1 MLFPVKCIFFPEKL
15 SIYYKKKFTIFSH
28 FPGSKGGMSMKVTSN
43 NWQTDANAAYRALN
57 LKEDSEKSTE
67 ASKLPDTD
75 TLDRTAEAL
84 AGLKSEKKD
93 SSFRMKS
100 SAPKDSVGQLAAEL
114 ARAETRLDVQQV
126 MSKAMKALANLKMSA
141 YVGEGEDAKK
151 ARQMI
156 KRMEKLIK
164 RIQKKMKHLNKEEQ
178 MTNDQKRAEKQQQE
192 QKAKQIREELRSR
205 RRKRRRDEREY
216 AMKELNE
223 DQKQQTGELL
233 SSVMAG
239 LGMDSGSL
247 DLSALAGAGGMDLSA
262 ASGDM
267 GSIDITV

>member
-1 MLFPVKCIFFPEKL
+1 
-15 SIYYKKKFTIFSH
+15 
-28 FPGSKGGMSMKVTSN
+28 MKVTSN
-43 NWQTDANAAYRALN
+43 NWQTNTETVRSFLN
-57 LKEDSEKSTE
+57 RKEDSEKAAEESM
-67 ASKLPDTD
+67 LPDTD
-75 TLDRTAEAL
+75 ILDHTAEVL
-84 AGLKSEKKD
+84 DSLKSEGND
-93 SSFRMKS
+93 SDYRMKG

-141 YVGEGEDAKK
+141 YVCEGADAKK

-192 QKAKQIREELRSR
+192 QKAKQIREELRTR
-205 RRKRRRDEREY
+205 RNRRRRDEREY

-223 DQKQQTGELL
+223 DNKSQSGELMN
-233 SSVMAG
+233 SVMAG
-239 LGMDSGSL
+239 MHAAAGSP
-247 DLSALAGAGGMDLSA
+247 DLSALAGAGGADLSA
-262 ASGDM
+262 TPGDM

>member
-1 MLFPVKCIFFPEKL
+1 
-15 SIYYKKKFTIFSH
+15 
-28 FPGSKGGMSMKVTSN
+28 MKVTSN
-43 NWQTDANAAYRALN
+43 NWQTNTETVRSFLN
-57 LKEDSEKSTE
+57 RKEDSEKAAEESM
-67 ASKLPDTD
+67 LPDTD
-75 TLDRTAEAL
+75 ILDHTAEAL
-84 AGLKSEKKD
+84 DSLKSEGND
-93 SSFRMKS
+93 SDYRMKG

-141 YVGEGEDAKK
+141 YVCEGADAKK

-192 QKAKQIREELRSR
+192 QKAKQIREELRTR
-205 RRKRRRDEREY
+205 RNRRRRDEREY

-223 DQKQQTGELL
+223 DNKSQSVELMN
-233 SSVMAG
+233 SVMAG
-239 LGMDSGSL
+239 MHAAAGSP
-247 DLSALAGAGGMDLSA
+247 DLSALAAAGGADLSA
-262 ASGDM
+262 APGDM

>member
-1 MLFPVKCIFFPEKL
+1 
-15 SIYYKKKFTIFSH
+15 
-28 FPGSKGGMSMKVTSN
+28 MKVTSN
-43 NWQTDANAAYRALN
+43 NWQTNTETVRSFLN
-57 LKEDSEKSTE
+57 RKEDSEKAAEESM
-67 ASKLPDTD
+67 LPDTD
-75 TLDRTAEAL
+75 ILDHTAEAL
-84 AGLKSEKKD
+84 DSLKSEGND
-93 SSFRMKS
+93 SDYRMKG

-141 YVGEGEDAKK
+141 YVCEGADAKK

-192 QKAKQIREELRSR
+192 QKAKQIREELRTR
-205 RRKRRRDEREY
+205 RNRRRRDEREY

-223 DQKQQTGELL
+223 DNKSQSGELMN
-233 SSVMAG
+233 SVMAG
-239 LGMDSGSL
+239 MHAAAGST
-247 DLSALAGAGGMDLSA
+247 DLSALAGAGGADLSA
-262 ASGDM
+262 APGDM

>member
-1 MLFPVKCIFFPEKL
+1 
-15 SIYYKKKFTIFSH
+15 
-28 FPGSKGGMSMKVTSN
+28 MKVTSN
-43 NWQTDANAAYRALN
+43 NWQTTADTVRSALN
-57 LKEDSEKSTE
+57 LKEDSEKTAEES
-67 ASKLPDTD
+67 LFPDTD

-84 AGLKSEKKD
+84 DRLKSEGKD
-93 SSFRMKS
+93 SDYRMKS

-192 QKAKQIREELRSR
+192 QKAKQIREELRTR
-205 RRKRRRDEREY
+205 RNRRRRDEREY

-223 DQKQQTGELL
+223 DNKSQSGELMN
-233 SSVMAG
+233 SVMAG
-239 LGMDSGSL
+239 MNVASGSL
-247 DLSALAGAGGMDLSA
+247 DLSSLAGAGGADLSA
-262 ASGDM
+262 ALGDM

>member
-1 MLFPVKCIFFPEKL
+1 
-15 SIYYKKKFTIFSH
+15 
-28 FPGSKGGMSMKVTSN
+28 MKVTSN
-43 NWQTDANAAYRALN
+43 NWQTNTETVRSFLN
-57 LKEDSEKSTE
+57 RKEDSEKAAEESM
-67 ASKLPDTD
+67 LPDTD
-75 TLDRTAEAL
+75 ILDHTAEAL
-84 AGLKSEKKD
+84 DSLKSEGND
-93 SSFRMKS
+93 SDYRMKG

-141 YVGEGEDAKK
+141 YVCEGEDAKK

-192 QKAKQIREELRSR
+192 QKAKQIREELRTR
-205 RRKRRRDEREY
+205 RNRRRRDEREY

-223 DQKQQTGELL
+223 DNKSQSGELMN
-233 SSVMAG
+233 SVMAG
-239 LGMDSGSL
+239 MHAAAGSP
-247 DLSALAGAGGMDLSA
+247 DLSALAGAGGADLSA
-262 ASGDM
+262 APGDM

>member
-1 MLFPVKCIFFPEKL
+1 
-15 SIYYKKKFTIFSH
+15 
-28 FPGSKGGMSMKVTSN
+28 MKVTSN
-43 NWQTDANAAYRALN
+43 NWQTNTETVRSFLN
-57 LKEDSEKSTE
+57 RKEDSEKAAEESM
-67 ASKLPDTD
+67 LPDTD
-75 TLDRTAEAL
+75 ILDRTAEAL
-84 AGLKSEKKD
+84 DSLKSEGND
-93 SSFRMKS
+93 SDYRMKG

-141 YVGEGEDAKK
+141 YVCEGADAKK

-192 QKAKQIREELRSR
+192 QKAKQIREELRTR
-205 RRKRRRDEREY
+205 RNRRRRDEREY

-223 DQKQQTGELL
+223 DNKSQSVELMNP
-233 SSVMAG
+233 VMAG
-239 LGMDSGSL
+239 IHAAAGSP
-247 DLSALAGAGGMDLSA
+247 DLSALAAAGGADLSA
-262 ASGDM
+262 APGDM

>member
-1 MLFPVKCIFFPEKL
+1 
-15 SIYYKKKFTIFSH
+15 
-28 FPGSKGGMSMKVTSN
+28 MKVTSN
-43 NWQTDANAAYRALN
+43 NWQTNTETVRSFLN
-57 LKEDSEKSTE
+57 RKEDSEKAAEESM
-67 ASKLPDTD
+67 LPDTD
-75 TLDRTAEAL
+75 ILDHTAEAL
-84 AGLKSEKKD
+84 DSLKSEGND
-93 SSFRMKS
+93 SDYRMKG

-141 YVGEGEDAKK
+141 YVCEGADAKK

-192 QKAKQIREELRSR
+192 QKAKQIREELRTR
-205 RRKRRRDEREY
+205 RNRRRRDEREY

-223 DQKQQTGELL
+223 DNKSQSGELMN
-233 SSVMAG
+233 SVMAG
-239 LGMDSGSL
+239 MHAAAGSP
-247 DLSALAGAGGMDLSA
+247 DLSALAAAGGADLSA
-262 ASGDM
+262 APGDM

>member
-1 MLFPVKCIFFPEKL
+1 
-15 SIYYKKKFTIFSH
+15 
-28 FPGSKGGMSMKVTSN
+28 MKVTSN
-43 NWQTDANAAYRALN
+43 NWQTNTETVRSFLN
-57 LKEDSEKSTE
+57 RKEDSEKAAEESM
-67 ASKLPDTD
+67 LPDTD

-84 AGLKSEKKD
+84 DSLKSEGND
-93 SSFRMKS
+93 SDYRMKG

-141 YVGEGEDAKK
+141 YVCEGADAKK

-192 QKAKQIREELRSR
+192 QKAKQIREELRTR
-205 RRKRRRDEREY
+205 RNRRRRDEREY

-223 DQKQQTGELL
+223 DNKSQSGELMN
-233 SSVMAG
+233 SVMAG
-239 LGMDSGSL
+239 MHAAAGSP
-247 DLSALAGAGGMDLSA
+247 DLSALAAAGGADLSA
-262 ASGDM
+262 APGDM

>member
-1 MLFPVKCIFFPEKL
+1 
-15 SIYYKKKFTIFSH
+15 
-28 FPGSKGGMSMKVTSN
+28 MKVTSN
-43 NWQTDANAAYRALN
+43 NWQTNTETVRSFLN
-57 LKEDSEKSTE
+57 RKEDSEKAAEESM
-67 ASKLPDTD
+67 LPDTD
-75 TLDRTAEAL
+75 ILDRTAEAL
-84 AGLKSEKKD
+84 DSLKSEGND
-93 SSFRMKS
+93 SDYRMKG

-141 YVGEGEDAKK
+141 YVCEGADAKK

-192 QKAKQIREELRSR
+192 QKAKQIREELRTR
-205 RRKRRRDEREY
+205 RNRRRRDEREY

-223 DQKQQTGELL
+223 DNKSQSGELMN
-233 SSVMAG
+233 SVMAG
-239 LGMDSGSL
+239 MHAAAGSP
-247 DLSALAGAGGMDLSA
+247 DLSALAAAGGADLSA
-262 ASGDM
+262 APGDM

>member
-1 MLFPVKCIFFPEKL
+1 
-15 SIYYKKKFTIFSH
+15 
-28 FPGSKGGMSMKVTSN
+28 MKVTSN
-43 NWQTDANAAYRALN
+43 NWQTNTETVRSFLN
-57 LKEDSEKSTE
+57 RKEDSEKAAEESM
-67 ASKLPDTD
+67 LPDTD
-75 TLDRTAEAL
+75 ILDHTAEAL
-84 AGLKSEKKD
+84 DSLKSEGND
-93 SSFRMKS
+93 SDYRMKG

-141 YVGEGEDAKK
+141 YVCEGADAKK

-192 QKAKQIREELRSR
+192 QKAKQIREELRTR
-205 RRKRRRDEREY
+205 RNRRRRDEREY

-223 DQKQQTGELL
+223 DNKSQSGELMN
-233 SSVMAG
+233 SVMAG
-239 LGMDSGSL
+239 MHAAAGSP
-247 DLSALAGAGGMDLSA
+247 DLSALAGAGGADLSA
-262 ASGDM
+262 TPGDM

>member
-1 MLFPVKCIFFPEKL
+1 
-15 SIYYKKKFTIFSH
+15 
-28 FPGSKGGMSMKVTSN
+28 MKVTSN
-43 NWQTDANAAYRALN
+43 NWQTNTETVRSFLN
-57 LKEDSEKSTE
+57 RKEDSEKAAEESM
-67 ASKLPDTD
+67 LPDTD
-75 TLDRTAEAL
+75 ILDRTAEAL
-84 AGLKSEKKD
+84 DSLKYEGND
-93 SSFRMKS
+93 SDYRMKG

-141 YVGEGEDAKK
+141 YVCEGADAKK

-192 QKAKQIREELRSR
+192 QKAKQIREELRTR
-205 RRKRRRDEREY
+205 RNRRRRDEREY

-223 DQKQQTGELL
+223 DNKSQSGELMN
-233 SSVMAG
+233 SVMAG
-239 LGMDSGSL
+239 MHAAAGSP
-247 DLSALAGAGGMDLSA
+247 DLSALAAAGGADLSA
-262 ASGDM
+262 APGDM

>member
-1 MLFPVKCIFFPEKL
+1 
-15 SIYYKKKFTIFSH
+15 
-28 FPGSKGGMSMKVTSN
+28 MKVTSN
-43 NWQTDANAAYRALN
+43 NWQTNTETVRSFLN
-57 LKEDSEKSTE
+57 RKEDSEKAAEESM
-67 ASKLPDTD
+67 LPDTD
-75 TLDRTAEAL
+75 ILDRTAEAL
-84 AGLKSEKKD
+84 DSLKSEGND
-93 SSFRMKS
+93 SDYRMKG

-141 YVGEGEDAKK
+141 YVCEGADAKK

-192 QKAKQIREELRSR
+192 QKAKQIREELRTR
-205 RRKRRRDEREY
+205 RNRRRRDEREY

-223 DQKQQTGELL
+223 DNKSQSVELMN
-233 SSVMAG
+233 SVMAG
-239 LGMDSGSL
+239 MHAAAGSP
-247 DLSALAGAGGMDLSA
+247 DLSALAGAGGADLSA
-262 ASGDM
+262 TPGDM

>member
-1 MLFPVKCIFFPEKL
+1 
-15 SIYYKKKFTIFSH
+15 
-28 FPGSKGGMSMKVTSN
+28 MKVTSN
-43 NWQTDANAAYRALN
+43 NWQTNTETVRSFLN
-57 LKEDSEKSTE
+57 RKEDSEKAAEESM
-67 ASKLPDTD
+67 LPDTD
-75 TLDRTAEAL
+75 ILDRTAEAL
-84 AGLKSEKKD
+84 DSLKSEGND
-93 SSFRMKS
+93 SDYRMKG

-141 YVGEGEDAKK
+141 YVCEGADAKK

-192 QKAKQIREELRSR
+192 QKAKQIREELRTR
-205 RRKRRRDEREY
+205 RNRRRRDEREY

-223 DQKQQTGELL
+223 DNKSQSGELMN
-233 SSVMAG
+233 SVMAG
-239 LGMDSGSL
+239 MNAAAGSP
-247 DLSALAGAGGMDLSA
+247 DLSALAGAGGADLSA
-262 ASGDM
+262 TPGDM

>member
-1 MLFPVKCIFFPEKL
+1 
-15 SIYYKKKFTIFSH
+15 
-28 FPGSKGGMSMKVTSN
+28 MKVTSN
-43 NWQTDANAAYRALN
+43 NWQTNTETVRSFLN
-57 LKEDSEKSTE
+57 RKEDSEKAAEESM
-67 ASKLPDTD
+67 LPDTD
-75 TLDRTAEAL
+75 ILDRTAEAL
-84 AGLKSEKKD
+84 DSLKSEGND
-93 SSFRMKS
+93 SDYRMKG

-141 YVGEGEDAKK
+141 YVCEGADAKK

-192 QKAKQIREELRSR
+192 QKAKQIREELRTR
-205 RRKRRRDEREY
+205 RNRRRRDEREY

-223 DQKQQTGELL
+223 DNKSQSVELMN
-233 SSVMAG
+233 SVMAD
-239 LGMDSGSL
+239 MHAAAGSP
-247 DLSALAGAGGMDLSA
+247 DLSALAAAGGADLSA
-262 ASGDM
+262 APGDM

>member
-1 MLFPVKCIFFPEKL
+1 
-15 SIYYKKKFTIFSH
+15 
-28 FPGSKGGMSMKVTSN
+28 MKVTSN
-43 NWQTDANAAYRALN
+43 NWQTNTETVRSFLN
-57 LKEDSEKSTE
+57 RKEDSEKAAEESM
-67 ASKLPDTD
+67 LPDTD
-75 TLDRTAEAL
+75 ILDHTAEAL
-84 AGLKSEKKD
+84 DSLKSEGND
-93 SSFRMKS
+93 SDYRMKG

-141 YVGEGEDAKK
+141 YVCEGADAKK

-192 QKAKQIREELRSR
+192 QKAKQIREELRTR
-205 RRKRRRDEREY
+205 RNRRRRDEREY

-223 DQKQQTGELL
+223 DNKSQSGELMN
-233 SSVMAG
+233 SVMAG
-239 LGMDSGSL
+239 MHAAAGSL
-247 DLSALAGAGGMDLSA
+247 DLSALAGAGGADLSA
-262 ASGDM
+262 TPGDM

>member
-1 MLFPVKCIFFPEKL
+1 
-15 SIYYKKKFTIFSH
+15 
-28 FPGSKGGMSMKVTSN
+28 MKVTSN
-43 NWQTDANAAYRALN
+43 NWQTNTETVRSFLN
-57 LKEDSEKSTE
+57 RKEDSEKAAEESM
-67 ASKLPDTD
+67 LPDTD
-75 TLDRTAEAL
+75 ILDRTAEAL
-84 AGLKSEKKD
+84 DSLKSEGND
-93 SSFRMKS
+93 SDYRMKG

-141 YVGEGEDAKK
+141 YVCEGADAKK

-192 QKAKQIREELRSR
+192 QKAKQIREELRTR
-205 RRKRRRDEREY
+205 RNRRRRDEREY

-223 DQKQQTGELL
+223 DNKSQSGELMN
-233 SSVMAG
+233 SVMAG
-239 LGMDSGSL
+239 IHAAAGSP
-247 DLSALAGAGGMDLSA
+247 DLSALAAAGGADLSA
-262 ASGDM
+262 APGDM

>member
-1 MLFPVKCIFFPEKL
+1 
-15 SIYYKKKFTIFSH
+15 
-28 FPGSKGGMSMKVTSN
+28 MKVTSN
-43 NWQTDANAAYRALN
+43 NWQTNTETVRSFLN
-57 LKEDSEKSTE
+57 RKEDSEKAAEESM
-67 ASKLPDTD
+67 LPDTD
-75 TLDRTAEAL
+75 ILDRTAEAL
-84 AGLKSEKKD
+84 DSLKSEGND
-93 SSFRMKS
+93 SDYRMKG

-141 YVGEGEDAKK
+141 YVCEGADAKK

-192 QKAKQIREELRSR
+192 QK
-205 RRKRRRDEREY
+205 
-216 AMKELNE
+216 ELNE
-223 DQKQQTGELL
+223 DNKSQSVELMN
-233 SSVMAG
+233 SVMAG
-239 LGMDSGSL
+239 IHAAAGSP
-247 DLSALAGAGGMDLSA
+247 DLSALAAAGGADLSA
-262 ASGDM
+262 APGDM

>member
-1 MLFPVKCIFFPEKL
+1 
-15 SIYYKKKFTIFSH
+15 
-28 FPGSKGGMSMKVTSN
+28 MKVTSN
-43 NWQTDANAAYRALN
+43 NWQTNTETVRSFLN
-57 LKEDSEKSTE
+57 RKEDSEIAAEESI
-67 ASKLPDTD
+67 LPDTD
-75 TLDRTAEAL
+75 ILDRTAEAL
-84 AGLKSEKKD
+84 DSLKSEGND
-93 SSFRMKS
+93 SDYRMKG

-141 YVGEGEDAKK
+141 YVCEGADAKK

-192 QKAKQIREELRSR
+192 QKAKQIREELRTR
-205 RRKRRRDEREY
+205 RNRRRRDEREY

-223 DQKQQTGELL
+223 DNKSQSGELMN
-233 SSVMAG
+233 SVMAG
-239 LGMDSGSL
+239 MHAAAGSP
-247 DLSALAGAGGMDLSA
+247 DLSALAAAGGADLSA
-262 ASGDM
+262 APGDM

>member
-1 MLFPVKCIFFPEKL
+1 
-15 SIYYKKKFTIFSH
+15 
-28 FPGSKGGMSMKVTSN
+28 MKVTSN
-43 NWQTDANAAYRALN
+43 NWQTNTETVRSFLN
-57 LKEDSEKSTE
+57 RKEDSEKAAEESM
-67 ASKLPDTD
+67 LPDTD
-75 TLDRTAEAL
+75 ILDRTAEAL
-84 AGLKSEKKD
+84 DSLKSEGND
-93 SSFRMKS
+93 SDYRMKG

-114 ARAETRLDVQQV
+114 ARSETRLDVQQV

-141 YVGEGEDAKK
+141 YVCEGADAKK

-192 QKAKQIREELRSR
+192 QKAKQIREELRTR
-205 RRKRRRDEREY
+205 RNRRRRDEREY

-223 DQKQQTGELL
+223 DNKSQSGELMN
-233 SSVMAG
+233 SVMAG
-239 LGMDSGSL
+239 MHAAAGSP
-247 DLSALAGAGGMDLSA
+247 DLSALAGAGGADLSA
-262 ASGDM
+262 APGDM

>member
-1 MLFPVKCIFFPEKL
+1 
-15 SIYYKKKFTIFSH
+15 
-28 FPGSKGGMSMKVTSN
+28 MKVTSN
-43 NWQTDANAAYRALN
+43 NWQTNTETVRSFLN
-57 LKEDSEKSTE
+57 RKEDSEKAAEESM
-67 ASKLPDTD
+67 LPDTD
-75 TLDRTAEAL
+75 ILDHTAEAL
-84 AGLKSEKKD
+84 DSLKSEGND
-93 SSFRMKS
+93 SDYRMKG

-141 YVGEGEDAKK
+141 YVCEGADAKK

-192 QKAKQIREELRSR
+192 QKAKQIREELRTR
-205 RRKRRRDEREY
+205 RNRRRRDEREY

-223 DQKQQTGELL
+223 DNKSQSGELMN
-233 SSVMAG
+233 SVMAG
-239 LGMDSGSL
+239 MHAAAGSP
-247 DLSALAGAGGMDLSA
+247 DLSALAGAGGADLSA
-262 ASGDM
+262 APGDM

>member
-1 MLFPVKCIFFPEKL
+1 
-15 SIYYKKKFTIFSH
+15 
-28 FPGSKGGMSMKVTSN
+28 MKVTSN
-43 NWQTDANAAYRALN
+43 NWQTNTETVRSFLN
-57 LKEDSEKSTE
+57 RKEDSEKAAEESM
-67 ASKLPDTD
+67 LPDTD
-75 TLDRTAEAL
+75 ILDRTAEAL
-84 AGLKSEKKD
+84 DSLKSEGND
-93 SSFRMKS
+93 SDYRMKG

-141 YVGEGEDAKK
+141 YVCEGADAKQ

-192 QKAKQIREELRSR
+192 QKAKQIREELRTR
-205 RRKRRRDEREY
+205 RNRRRRDEREY

-223 DQKQQTGELL
+223 DNKSQSVELMN
-233 SSVMAG
+233 SVMAG
-239 LGMDSGSL
+239 MHAAAGSP
-247 DLSALAGAGGMDLSA
+247 DLSALAAAGGADLSA
-262 ASGDM
+262 APGDM

>member
-1 MLFPVKCIFFPEKL
+1 
-15 SIYYKKKFTIFSH
+15 
-28 FPGSKGGMSMKVTSN
+28 MKVTSN
-43 NWQTDANAAYRALN
+43 NWQTNTETVRSFLN
-57 LKEDSEKSTE
+57 RKEDSEKAAEESM
-67 ASKLPDTD
+67 LPDTD
-75 TLDRTAEAL
+75 ILDRTAEAL
-84 AGLKSEKKD
+84 DSLKSEGND
-93 SSFRMKS
+93 SDYRMKG

-141 YVGEGEDAKK
+141 YVCEGADAKK

-192 QKAKQIREELRSR
+192 QKAKQIREELRTR
-205 RRKRRRDEREY
+205 RNRRRRDEREY

-223 DQKQQTGELL
+223 DNKSQSGELMN
-233 SSVMAG
+233 SVMAG
-239 LGMDSGSL
+239 MHAAAGSP
-247 DLSALAGAGGMDLSA
+247 DLSALASAGGADLSA
-262 ASGDM
+262 APGDM

>member
-1 MLFPVKCIFFPEKL
+1 
-15 SIYYKKKFTIFSH
+15 
-28 FPGSKGGMSMKVTSN
+28 MKVTSN
-43 NWQTDANAAYRALN
+43 NWQTNTETVRSFLN
-57 LKEDSEKSTE
+57 RKEDSEKAAEESM
-67 ASKLPDTD
+67 LPDTD
-75 TLDRTAEAL
+75 ILDRTAEAL
-84 AGLKSEKKD
+84 DSLKSEGND
-93 SSFRMKS
+93 SDYRMKG

-141 YVGEGEDAKK
+141 YVCEGADAKK

-192 QKAKQIREELRSR
+192 QKAKQIREELRTR
-205 RRKRRRDEREY
+205 RNRRRRDEREY

-223 DQKQQTGELL
+223 DNKSQSGELMN
-233 SSVMAG
+233 SVMAG
-239 LGMDSGSL
+239 MHAAAGSP
-247 DLSALAGAGGMDLSA
+247 DLSALAGAGGADLSTTP
-262 ASGDM
+262 GDM

>member
-1 MLFPVKCIFFPEKL
+1 
-15 SIYYKKKFTIFSH
+15 
-28 FPGSKGGMSMKVTSN
+28 MKVTSN
-43 NWQTDANAAYRALN
+43 NWQTNTETVRSFLN
-57 LKEDSEKSTE
+57 RKEDSEKAAEESM
-67 ASKLPDTD
+67 LPDTD
-75 TLDRTAEAL
+75 ILDRTAEAL
-84 AGLKSEKKD
+84 DSLKSEGND
-93 SSFRMKS
+93 SDYRMKG

-114 ARAETRLDVQQV
+114 ARTETRLDVQQV

-141 YVGEGEDAKK
+141 YVCEGADAKK

-192 QKAKQIREELRSR
+192 QKAKQIREELRTR
-205 RRKRRRDEREY
+205 RNRRRRDEREY

-223 DQKQQTGELL
+223 DNKSQSGELMN
-233 SSVMAG
+233 SVMAG
-239 LGMDSGSL
+239 MHAAAGSP
-247 DLSALAGAGGMDLSA
+247 DLSALAAAGGADLSA
-262 ASGDM
+262 APGDM

>member
-1 MLFPVKCIFFPEKL
+1 
-15 SIYYKKKFTIFSH
+15 
-28 FPGSKGGMSMKVTSN
+28 MKVTSN
-43 NWQTDANAAYRALN
+43 NWQTNTETVRSFLN
-57 LKEDSEKSTE
+57 RKEDSEKAAEESM
-67 ASKLPDTD
+67 LPDTD
-75 TLDRTAEAL
+75 ILDRTAEAL
-84 AGLKSEKKD
+84 DSLKSEGND
-93 SSFRMKS
+93 SDYRMKG

-141 YVGEGEDAKK
+141 YVCEGADAKK

-192 QKAKQIREELRSR
+192 QKAKQIREELRTR
-205 RRKRRRDEREY
+205 RNRRRRDEREY

-223 DQKQQTGELL
+223 DNKSQSGELMN
-233 SSVMAG
+233 SVMAG
-239 LGMDSGSL
+239 MHAAAGSP
-247 DLSALAGAGGMDLSA
+247 DLSA
-262 ASGDM
+262 APGDM

>member
-1 MLFPVKCIFFPEKL
+1 
-15 SIYYKKKFTIFSH
+15 
-28 FPGSKGGMSMKVTSN
+28 MKVTSN
-43 NWQTDANAAYRALN
+43 NWQTNTETVRSFLN
-57 LKEDSEKSTE
+57 RKEDSEKAAEESM
-67 ASKLPDTD
+67 LPDTD
-75 TLDRTAEAL
+75 ILDRTAEAL
-84 AGLKSEKKD
+84 DSLKSEGND
-93 SSFRMKS
+93 SDYRMKG

-141 YVGEGEDAKK
+141 YVCEGADAKK

-192 QKAKQIREELRSR
+192 QKAKQIREELRTR
-205 RRKRRRDEREY
+205 RNRRRRDEREY

-223 DQKQQTGELL
+223 DNKSQSVELMN
-233 SSVMAG
+233 SVMAG
-239 LGMDSGSL
+239 KHAAAGSP
-247 DLSALAGAGGMDLSA
+247 DLSALAAAGGADLSA
-262 ASGDM
+262 APGDM

>member
-1 MLFPVKCIFFPEKL
+1 M
-15 SIYYKKKFTIFSH
+15 
-28 FPGSKGGMSMKVTSN
+28 KG
-43 NWQTDANAAYRALN
+43 
-57 LKEDSEKSTE
+57 
-67 ASKLPDTD
+67 
-75 TLDRTAEAL
+75 
-84 AGLKSEKKD
+84 
-93 SSFRMKS
+93 

-141 YVGEGEDAKK
+141 YVCEGADAKK

-192 QKAKQIREELRSR
+192 QKAKQIREELRTR
-205 RRKRRRDEREY
+205 RNRRRRDEREY

-223 DQKQQTGELL
+223 DNKSQSGELMN
-233 SSVMAG
+233 SVMAG
-239 LGMDSGSL
+239 MHAAAGSP
-247 DLSALAGAGGMDLSA
+247 DLSALAGAGVADLSA
-262 ASGDM
+262 TPGDM